1 MGSSLR
7 VLMARI
13 CVNAAIGTAWMEPS
27 TPPVT
32 TMSASPITI
41 IRHALAMASE
51 PDEQAET
58 GVETPARAPNSMP
71 TQAAGP
77 LGMMACTVSGETLR

>member
-1 MGSSLR
+1 
-7 VLMARI
+7 MARI
-13 CVNAAIGTAWMEPS
+13 MVNAAIGTAWMEPS

-41 IRHALAMASE
+41 ICQACAIASE

-58 GVETPARAPNSMP
+58 GVTTPAFAPSSRP
-71 TQAAGP
+71 TQAAEP
-77 LGMMACTVSGETLR
+77 FGMMRCTVSGDTLR